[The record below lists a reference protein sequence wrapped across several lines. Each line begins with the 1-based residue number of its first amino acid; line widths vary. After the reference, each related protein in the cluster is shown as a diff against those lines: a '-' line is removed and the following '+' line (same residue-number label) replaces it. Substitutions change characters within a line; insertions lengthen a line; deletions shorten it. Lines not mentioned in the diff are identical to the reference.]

1 MATKYSV
8 RWCFEGKDSESIA
21 LLADTVPREVIV
33 DFVDS
38 LWANV
43 ADWDDND
50 RTLRWVDCIDM
61 DTGEV
66 IHDCDSWDESD
77 PDWPDMSKYDD
88 DMGFD
93 PYLGCYTDDC

>member
-21 LLADTVPREVIV
+21 LLSNEIPRESII

-38 LWANV
+38 LWANTP
-43 ADWDDND
+43 WDKSD
-50 RTLRWVDCIDM
+50 RALRWVDCIDM

-66 IHDCDSWDESD
+66 VYDRNDWNEPD
-77 PDWPDMSKYDD
+77 PDWGYNE
-88 DMGFD
+88 DMGYD
-93 PYLGCYTDDC
+93 PYMGCYTDDC